1 MIPMENESKFHW
13 TGVGTLKITDRG
25 LSSVSLRYMP
35 DLSVIACELAKHRTK
50 PSQEPHGDGEQ
61 KYPTETVNTSHE
73 AVNQFYSSSSFTIK
87 KRSGT
92 IAKGG
97 DSL

>member
-1 MIPMENESKFHW
+1 MIPMENESKFLW

-35 DLSVIACELAKHRTK
+35 DLSDIACELAKHRAK

-61 KYPTETVNTSHE
+61 STQPK
-73 AVNQFYSSSSFTIK
+73 
-87 KRSGT
+87 
-92 IAKGG
+92 
-97 DSL
+97 L